1 MENNEIMNYEALE
14 GEIVTD
20 EKPGLGTGAAML
32 IGAGVTLAVTAG
44 IKLVKNI
51 IAGVKAK
58 KEAAV
63 SEDDEQDA

>member
-1 MENNEIMNYEALE
+1 MENNEIMNYEVLE